1 MQGVEAGIY
10 RVTSS
15 PGGHESPTLFL
26 PSTGEHTMIRRIGAV
41 AVIAAFVLLTG
52 HTAEADN
59 ATALPQGKSF
69 FEGTWVGKWQSYKN
83 PGDTKDVTLIIN
95 KGNAEGVFL
104 RAGSPAGLLARNGP
118 G

>member
-1 MQGVEAGIY
+1 
-10 RVTSS
+10 
-15 PGGHESPTLFL
+15 
-26 PSTGEHTMIRRIGAV
+26 MIRRIGAV

-59 ATALPQGKSF
+59 ATAFPQGKSF

-118 G
+118 GCEDLFSYIYRGLLAILGK